1 MPAPP
6 SAPSRP
12 DKHVQ
17 SYFRDIYRDYQDS
30 VGRESIAG
38 VHERIK
44 ALLAPHMTGLVL
56 DVGSGGVSDFASGAD
71 RTVVALDN
79 VFEFLRDGRTA
90 GVLSVAGDVRALP
103 LKAGSVD
110 RIIVQHV
117 IHHLTS
123 DVLAENLRN
132 VRAAIA
138 ESARV
143 LAPGGR
149 LFIIDSTTTRG
160 FDMLQ
165 RWVYTISYAAL
176 KALGKPMV
184 FMFSSSSLGRI
195 CRESGLDPDAVLTI
209 DWGDMNE
216 ASQALFPWLR
226 FPLKFTP
233 VRIRLISAVKA

>member
-1 MPAPP
+1 MESASPP
-6 SAPSRP
+6 PRP
-12 DKHVQ
+12 GKDVQ
-17 SYFRDIYRDYQDS
+17 AYFRLIYKDYQDS
-30 VGRESIAG
+30 IGRDSIAG

-44 ALLAPHMTGLVL
+44 SLLAPHMRGLVL
-56 DVGSGGVSDFASGAD
+56 DVGSGGVSDFASEDG

-90 GVLSVAGDVRALP
+90 GVLNLAGDVRALP
-103 LKAGSVD
+103 LRSGSAD
-110 RIIVQHV
+110 RIIIQHV

-123 DVLAENLRN
+123 DLPAENLRN
-132 VRAAIA
+132 VRAALA

-149 LFIIDSTTTRG
+149 LFLIDSTTTR
-160 FDMLQ
+160 FLDLFQ
-165 RWVYTISYAAL
+165 RSIYTVSYRVL

-184 FMFSSSSLGRI
+184 FMFSPGTLARM
-195 CRESGLDPDAVLTI
+195 CRESGLDPDTVLTI
-209 DWGDMNE
+209 PWGEMKE

-226 FPLKFTP
+226 FPLKYTP

>member
-1 MPAPP
+1 MDFASFPP
-6 SAPSRP
+6 RP
-12 DKHVQ
+12 DKDVQ
-17 SYFRDIYRDYQDS
+17 AYFRRISKDYQDS
-30 VGRESIAG
+30 VGRDSIAG

-44 ALLAPHMTGLVL
+44 ALLAPHMRGLVL
-56 DVGSGGVSDFASGAD
+56 DVGSGGVSDFASEYG

-90 GVLSVAGDVRALP
+90 GVLNVAGDVRALP
-103 LKAGSVD
+103 LRSGSAD

-123 DVLAENLRN
+123 DLLAENLRN
-132 VRAAIA
+132 VRAAVA

-149 LFIIDSTTTRG
+149 LFLIDSTTTRSL
-160 FDMLQ
+160 DLLQ
-165 RWVYTISYAAL
+165 RSVYTISYRAL

-184 FMFSSSSLGRI
+184 FMFSPGALARM
-195 CRESGLDPDAVLTI
+195 CRESGLDPDTVLTI
-209 DWGDMNE
+209 PWGEMKE
-216 ASQALFPWLR
+216 ASQALFPRLR
-226 FPLKFTP
+226 FPLKYTP